1 MHLAAHH
8 TLSSGGSRGWGLK
21 PCVAL
26 HNATR
31 ALTQKTGT
39 GRCLLLHL
47 SVPKVTK
54 HDLYVL
60 SSIEKQEEPV
70 PRDFSTCASCH
81 FKLL

>member
-1 MHLAAHH
+1 MQLAAHH
-8 TLSSGGSRGWGLK
+8 TLSSGGFRGWGLT

-39 GRCLLLHL
+39 SHCLLLHL

-60 SSIEKQEEPV
+60 GSMAKQEEPV
-70 PRDFSTCASCH
+70 PSDFSTFA
-81 FKLL
+81 